1 MAKQPIKSKSETLQD
16 LNIVLYVLIQELN
29 RIYEDGNRALAL
41 INKQTGQPVTRFDG
55 DAETDA
61 AELDISNYEITR
73 YLSMLYDY
81 AVDGRLDKELKGF
94 GIIDDEDI
102 AGLLRGLKD
111 FPLVYNNA
119 ETFPLQSCL
128 HVFELGR
135 ARSVLD
141 FGGCVVGE
149 DGDIAPNHMQLMDVA
164 LLAGIDEKT
173 ARNLATP
180 KAKNRLITTNWKGR
194 ALVEIP
200 FAREWLKS
208 RGFKET
214 VEVDSTLDRD
224 LNKVG
229 FWSLEALGDFVRGHR
244 ERLGMTERQLVDRAN
259 LGDQGHEWLKA
270 MESGAATF
278 DKAKLLA
285 LSEVFG
291 VEARTFVMA
300 ALKAIQTA
308 ETSRIDAELQ

>member
-29 RIYEDGNRALAL
+29 RIYEDENHALAL
-41 INKQTGQPVTRFDG
+41 INKQTGRMVTRFDG
-55 DAETDA
+55 DAEKKA
-61 AELDISNYEITR
+61 AELDIKNLDITH
-73 YLSMLYDY
+73 YMEMLYDY
-81 AVDGRLDKELKGF
+81 AVDGLLDKELKDCRV
-94 GIIDDEDI
+94 IDSEDI
-102 AGLLRGLKD
+102 TAFFQSID
-111 FPLVYNNA
+111 PFPLVTNNA
-119 ETFPLQSCL
+119 DNFPIEGPL
-128 HVFELGR
+128 HIFELGR

-141 FGGCVVGE
+141 FGGWVIGD
-149 DGDIAPNHMQLMDVA
+149 DGDVAMNHMQLRDVA
-164 LLAGIDEKT
+164 LLAGVDEKT

-194 ALVEIP
+194 ALVEIT
-200 FAREWLKS
+200 FAREWLKN

-244 ERLGMTERQLVDRAN
+244 ERLDMTERQLVDRAN

-278 DKAKLLA
+278 DKAKLVA

-291 VEARTFVMA
+291 VEARTFVLA
-300 ALKAIQTA
+300 ALKAIQAA
-308 ETSRIDAELQ
+308 ETSRIAAELQ

>member
-29 RIYEDGNRALAL
+29 RIYEDGNHALAL

-55 DAETDA
+55 DAETHA

-73 YLSMLYDY
+73 CLSMLYDY
-81 AVDGRLDKELKGF
+81 AVDGRLDKELKDYGV
-94 GIIDDEDI
+94 IDDDDI
-102 AGLLRGLKD
+102 ATFLHGLEN
-111 FPLVYNNA
+111 FPLVSNNA
-119 ETFPLQSCL
+119 ETFPLQGCL

-135 ARSVLD
+135 ARSILD
-141 FGGCVVGE
+141 FGGWVIGE
-149 DGDIAPNHMQLMDVA
+149 DGDIAPNHMQLIDVA

-194 ALVEIP
+194 ALVEIT
-200 FAREWLKS
+200 FAREWLKN

-229 FWSLEALGDFVRGHR
+229 FWSLEALGEFVRGHR
-244 ERLGMTERQLVDRAN
+244 ERLDMTERQLVDRAN
-259 LGDQGHEWLKA
+259 IGDQGHEWLKA

-278 DKAKLLA
+278 DKAKLVA

-300 ALKAIQTA
+300 ALKAIQAA
-308 ETSRIDAELQ
+308 ETSRIAAELQ